1 MSLYK
6 SKIGLELIV
15 PLSILLAGTGG
26 LMRYKQ
32 IWPGVAIIA
41 LITFFIMH
49 LFATTYYKVDTYMV
63 QIKSGLFFSKSLEI
77 KSIKRIVETR
87 NPISSPA
94 LSLDRI
100 ELIYNR
106 FDSVLISPKD
116 KKGFIQELIKVNPGI
131 EVQLKNKEGLG

>member
-1 MSLYK
+1 
-6 SKIGLELIV
+6 
-15 PLSILLAGTGG
+15 
-26 LMRYKQ
+26 
-32 IWPGVAIIA
+32 
-41 LITFFIMH
+41 
-49 LFATTYYKVDTYMV
+49 MV

-87 NPISSPA
+87 NPITSPA

-106 FDSVLISPKD
+106 FGSVLISPKD

>member
-26 LMRYKQ
+26 LMLYKQ